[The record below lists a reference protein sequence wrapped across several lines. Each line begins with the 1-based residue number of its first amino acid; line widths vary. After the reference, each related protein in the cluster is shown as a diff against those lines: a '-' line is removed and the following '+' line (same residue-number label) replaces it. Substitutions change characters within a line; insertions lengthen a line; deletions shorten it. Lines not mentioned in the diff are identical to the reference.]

1 MEALEKGFSGIH
13 GDELYRSYF
22 DAIPAY
28 QRPTRRRKE
37 RPPVPTSHIFEGPR
51 RKAASF
57 ERVRLAPRGEEDIPT
72 ESLYDI
78 LVHNKRGI
86 KYIPSLTT
94 KEGAEYYLDKHN
106 LEDKWNVISG
116 DFDNDED
123 TPDNVVILDQDKR
136 KRFIDGYGFIPRRY
150 DVLNYKEIQDIN
162 KAVKEGTL
170 SKQQAGITKSNL
182 RKYNRTHAT
191 AASRAEESIND
202 YINRINLQKQYN
214 VLHKMYLEHYP
225 KEQRTPEREQE
236 YKAKVLT
243 NFPDIGIGAIN
254 IFRRALSRKVQELE
268 ATGVRFRDKLGLLH
282 TLLVHSIV
290 KYRAQFNFPENIKII
305 GHDYLSMT
313 DSISKSNLLT
323 TFPDVIQAY
332 RVQ

>member
-22 DAIPAY
+22 DAVPAY
-28 QRPTRRRKE
+28 QRPSRVRKE

-57 ERVRLAPRGEEDIPT
+57 KRVRLAPKGEEDIPT

-123 TPDNVVILDQDKR
+123 TPDNVVILDEDKR

-150 DVLNYKEIQDIN
+150 DVLNYKQIQDIN
-162 KAVKEGTL
+162 KAVREGSL
-170 SKQQAGITKSNL
+170 SKQEADITKSNL
-182 RKYNRTHAT
+182 KKYNRTHAT
-191 AASRAEESIND
+191 AASRAEETIND

-214 VLHKMYLEHYP
+214 VLHKLYLENFTKDHRNP
-225 KEQRTPEREQE
+225 QNEQT
-236 YKAKVLT
+236 YKANVLS
-243 NFPDIGIGAIN
+243 NFPDIAIGPIN
-254 IFRRALSRKVQELE
+254 IFRKALSRKVQELE
-268 ATGVRFRDKLGLLH
+268 AQGARFRDKLGLLH
-282 TLLVHSIV
+282 TLYVHSIAKFKANL
-290 KYRAQFNFPENIKII
+290 KYPESRKIV
-305 GHDYLSMT
+305 GNDYLMMAQNV
-313 DSISKSNLLT
+313 SKINLLT
-323 TFPDVIQAY
+323 DFPDVMQAY
-332 RVQ
+332 RVK